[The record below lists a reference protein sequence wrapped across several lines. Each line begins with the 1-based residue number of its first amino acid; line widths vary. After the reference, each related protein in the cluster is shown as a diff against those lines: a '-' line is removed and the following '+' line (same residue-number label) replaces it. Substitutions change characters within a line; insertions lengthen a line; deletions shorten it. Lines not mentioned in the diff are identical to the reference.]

1 MLDGKPLGAYRPEEL
16 SRKRAV
22 LSQHNTISLS
32 FAVEELVLMG
42 RYPHFA
48 RQPGRDDML
57 AVRNAMEET
66 GITHLRGRAYNTLSG
81 GEQQRVQLAR
91 VLAQV
96 SDVRGGG
103 LFLADPTVESEER
116 WVGKEGVSTCR
127 Y

>member
-22 LSQHNTISLS
+22 LSRHNTISLS

-66 GITHLRGRAYNTLSG
+66 GINHLRGRAYNTLSG
-81 GEQQRVQLAR
+81 GEQKRVQLAR
-91 VLAQV
+91 VVAERKSVEWGQSV
-96 SDVRGGG
+96 SVGVDRGG
-103 LFLADPTVESEER
+103 R
-116 WVGKEGVSTCR
+116 RKI
-127 Y
+127 